1 MSSGSSQKAL
11 MRHQATRFRVRNK
24 KGENRVKLVEEGN
37 KDEKEVQ
44 KEEVKAYSYAIALAN
59 AFATLR
65 HIPPYARDLRVE
77 LSLGLT

>member
-1 MSSGSSQKAL
+1 MPFNAWLSAGSAITSL
-11 MRHQATRFRVRNK
+11 
-24 KGENRVKLVEEGN
+24 GLINRVKLVEEGN

-65 HIPPYARDLRVE
+65 HVPPYACDLCAE